1 MKRLFLT
8 FSLLLPLIGLAAPAT
23 MPTAPALAAKSYVL
37 YDYTSNQIL
46 VNQNGDDRMAPAS
59 LTKLMTAYLA
69 FDALAHDTIDIEQEL
84 IVPDAAVKA
93 QSGGESR
100 MLLSAGQNVAVSEL
114 LKGLIIQ
121 SGNDA
126 AITLAINIAGSESGF
141 VDLMNKEAKRLG
153 MSQTHFANPS
163 GLPDAQHYS
172 TANDLARLAA
182 ALIRDF
188 PMHYSL
194 FAERDYTFNNVT
206 QANRNRLLWLDPYV
220 DGLKTGHT
228 ETAGYCLVASAKRD
242 NHRLISVMLGTN
254 SDNLR
259 AIESQKLLNFGF
271 QHFDVVRLYR
281 KVQPVTQ
288 IRVWKGTEKY
298 AEVAFRQDLFLT
310 IPKGSLPQLKA
321 ALEHR
326 SPIIAP
332 ISSGD
337 KLATLKLSIGG
348 KQYAEYPLQVST
360 SVPLANV
367 FSRGWDTIRLL
378 FE

>member
-1 MKRLFLT
+1 MKRLLLT
-8 FSLLLPLIGLAAPAT
+8 IFLLLPLTDLAAMPPA
-23 MPTAPALAAKSYVL
+23 PTLAAKSYVL

-69 FDALAHDTIDIEQEL
+69 FDALAHDTLDIEQEL
-84 IVPDAAVKA
+84 TVPEAAVKA

-100 MLLSAGQNVAVSEL
+100 MLLSAGQTVAVSEL

-172 TANDLARLAA
+172 TANDLARLAT

-188 PMHYSL
+188 PQHYSL
-194 FAERDYTFNNVT
+194 FAERDYTYNNVT
-206 QANRNRLLWLDPYV
+206 QANRNRLLWLDPHV

-242 NHRLISVMLGTN
+242 NHRLISVMLGAA

-281 KVQPVTQ
+281 KDQTVTQ

-298 AEVAFRQDLFLT
+298 AELAFRQDLFLT

-321 ALEHR
+321 TLEHR
-326 SPIIAP
+326 TPIIAP
-332 ISSGD
+332 VASGE
-337 KLATLKLSIGG
+337 KLAILKLAIGG
-348 KQYAEYPLQVST
+348 KLYAEYPLQVST
-360 SVPLANV
+360 VVPLANV

>member
-1 MKRLFLT
+1 MKRLLLT
-8 FSLLLPLIGLAAPAT
+8 CLLLLSASCMALPAA
-23 MPTAPALAAKSYVL
+23 MPTAPVLAAKAYLL
-37 YDYTSNQIL
+37 YDYTSNQVL
-46 VNQNGDDRMAPAS
+46 VNKNGDDRMAPAS
-59 LTKLMTAYLA
+59 LTKLMTAYLT
-69 FDALAHDTIDIEQEL
+69 FDAIAHGTLDLEQAL
-84 IVPDAAVKA
+84 TVPEAAVRV
-93 QSGGESR
+93 QTGGESR
-100 MLLSAGQNVAVSEL
+100 MLLSAGQSVAVSEL

-126 AITLAINIAGSESGF
+126 ATTLAVNIAGSESGF
-141 VDLMNKEAKRLG
+141 VDMMNKEAKRLG
-153 MSQTHFANPS
+153 MNQTHFANPN

-172 TANDLARLAA
+172 TANDLALLAA
-182 ALIRDF
+182 ALVRDY
-188 PMHYSL
+188 PQHYSL
-194 FAERDYTFNNVT
+194 FSERDYTYNNVT

-271 QHFDVVRLYR
+271 QYFDVVRLYR
-281 KVQPVTQ
+281 KDHPVTQ
-288 IRVWKGTEKY
+288 IRVWKGTEKF
-298 AEVAFRQDLFLT
+298 AEVAFRHDVFLT

-321 ALEHR
+321 TIER
-326 SPIIAP
+326 RTPIIAP
-332 ISSGD
+332 IAAGE
-337 KLATLKLSIGG
+337 KLATLKLSLGG
-348 KQYAEYPLQVST
+348 KPYAEYPLQVSGN
-360 SVPLANV
+360 VPLANV

>member
-1 MKRLFLT
+1 MKRLLLT
-8 FSLLLPLIGLAAPAT
+8 IFLLLPLTNLAA
-23 MPTAPALAAKSYVL
+23 MPTAPTLAAKSYVL

-69 FDALAHDTIDIEQEL
+69 FDALAHDTLDIEQEL
-84 IVPDAAVKA
+84 TVPEAAVKA

-100 MLLSAGQNVAVSEL
+100 MLLSAGQTVAVSEL

-172 TANDLARLAA
+172 TANDLARLAT

-188 PMHYSL
+188 PQHYSL
-194 FAERDYTFNNVT
+194 FSERDYTYNNVT
-206 QANRNRLLWLDPYV
+206 QANRNRLLWLDPHV

-242 NHRLISVMLGTN
+242 NHRLISVMLGAA

-281 KVQPVTQ
+281 KDQTVTQ

-298 AEVAFRQDLFLT
+298 AELAFRQDLFLT

-321 ALEHR
+321 TLEHR
-326 SPIIAP
+326 APIIAP
-332 ISSGD
+332 VVSGE
-337 KLATLKLSIGG
+337 KLAILKLAIGG

-360 SVPLANV
+360 AVPLANV